1 MNDRSQFCSAF
12 RVDGIKGLLAGSNS
26 IGPIVYVVARASI
39 LYGPLMG
46 LFKGYS
52 GPPIKLED
60 PGQWGELARGSTKHH
75 CKTKAEMAST
85 EKRFFKE
92 AGEQTQGRILSR
104 KKDCQTMNR

>member
-75 CKTKAEMAST
+75 CKN
-85 EKRFFKE
+85 
-92 AGEQTQGRILSR
+92 QGRDGVHR
-104 KKDCQTMNR
+104 KKVLQRGW